1 VLNILCVLSKII
13 RKLLLGLT
21 MAFIQYKTCII
32 GQMQSVNVFT
42 VTVKF

>member
-1 VLNILCVLSKII
+1 
-13 RKLLLGLT
+13 